1 MSNVKKL
8 PGSRPYKLP
17 GGKEVTAVEAEAFI
31 AGSGDQA
38 PGQDASN
45 QEEESPVSRITLDLD
60 RKAYGFI
67 KKHLKDDLDGMTTAD
82 FIRSLIEQY
91 FAEKGAKMSVEPVEA
106 YVPARRQRARKKRL

>member
-1 MSNVKKL
+1 MTRGKIKI
-8 PGSRPYKLP
+8 PGASR
-17 GGKEVTAVEAEAFI
+17 AIDSVEAEAFI
-31 AGSGDQA
+31 ASAGDQTPA
-38 PGQDASN
+38 FVPELTTPEK
-45 QEEESPVSRITLDLD
+45 EEESPVSRITLDLD

-106 YVPARRQRARKKRL
+106 YVPARRQRTRKKRL